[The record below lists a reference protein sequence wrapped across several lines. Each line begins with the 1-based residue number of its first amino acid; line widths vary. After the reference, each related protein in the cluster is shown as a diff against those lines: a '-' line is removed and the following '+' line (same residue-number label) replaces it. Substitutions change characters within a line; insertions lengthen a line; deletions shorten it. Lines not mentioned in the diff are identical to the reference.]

1 MRKGIFREKQKKLN
15 FLIIISVLSLALL
28 TSSIACCSDSN
39 NYSSSHTGSILK
51 PINDT
56 HIGEP
61 GFSKLELVPDENTG
75 PLQEVSQYLDPRY
88 AFGGIGAALF
98 IILIYRYMASKE
110 KEMIEKPSKKLYQP
124 REITELEETKEKE
137 LVENL
142 PKERYQ
148 SGEITELKEINQEK
162 FDTTRIASKEKELI
176 ETPPKEQYQP
186 RKITELEEIY
196 QEKFDTT
203 RTWLFILV
211 PSAFIALA
219 EFLIFAGKMKYAVGI
234 HIGILIVLSLSN
246 IFVKDLKVYRVYQA
260 LMLLPILRLV
270 NLSMPIFF
278 TTTLYTFVFVY
289 APLLISLAVI
299 ITHQQYSYE
308 KVGITAK
315 HLLSYVILS
324 IPLGFLLGLGE
335 YMMIHPQNL
344 IPDLSIIN
352 MLKLTVIMVFFVGL
366 TEELIF
372 RSILQIRLS
381 EAIGANEALIITC
394 ILFGFMH
401 SGYGTFHE
409 ILYTGF
415 VAFII
420 GSIFNKTKSLPFV
433 AILHGFINVFL
444 FGILPYYYLKGGIG
458 F

>member
-1 MRKGIFREKQKKLN
+1 MKKGIFREKQKKLN

-28 TSSIACCSDSN
+28 TSSIACASDSN
-39 NYSSSHTGSILK
+39 NYSSSHTGLILK

-88 AFGGIGAALF
+88 AFGGIGAALL

-124 REITELEETKEKE
+124 REITELEEIKETELIEKPPKE
-137 LVENL
+137 LYQPREITEFEEIKENELAENL
-142 PKERYQ
+142 PKEQYQ
-148 SGEITELKEINQEK
+148 PREITELKEISQEK
-162 FDTTRIASKEKELI
+162 FDAKK
-176 ETPPKEQYQP
+176 
-186 RKITELEEIY
+186 
-196 QEKFDTT
+196 
-203 RTWLFILV
+203 TWLFILV

-246 IFVKDLKVYRVYQA
+246 TFVKDLKVYRVYQA

-289 APLLISLAVI
+289 APLLISLAII

-308 KVGITAK
+308 KVGLTSK
-315 HLLSYVILS
+315 HLPGYLILS

-335 YMMIHPQNL
+335 YSIIHPQNL

-352 MLKLTVIMVFFVGL
+352 MLKLTIIMVFFVGL

-381 EAIGANEALIITC
+381 EAIGARDALIVTC

-409 ILYTGF
+409 MLYTGF

-433 AILHGFINVFL
+433 AILHGLINVFL